1 MLHQYTSWSE
11 TDAISFSPFALDEA
25 NYKVKNSLRRS
36 YKVINQL
43 SPLLLQHQGKG
54 KNWGLL
60 FDQEDKERIIED
72 GDITMTCRHFFTLP
86 WDQMEVNGQKAVA

>member
-1 MLHQYTSWSE
+1 MKCDINSGVKAYYTFGE

-54 KNWGLL
+54 KT
-60 FDQEDKERIIED
+60 
-72 GDITMTCRHFFTLP
+72 GDYSSIRKIKSASLKMEILP
-86 WDQMEVNGQKAVA
+86 